1 MPPASCLLL
10 AADIADVPA
19 DFIKSAMMLFGFV
32 IVIYM
37 QWQNSQVRKREVS
50 GSMTVTEGKEY
61 ADKHEVEERLNEIE
75 NDIANLQRSNTKEHN
90 ESRKAGE
97 DRVHAITQRIADEM
111 QRRDVKLD
119 ELRDAITSKIDAFM
133 VLAARHDAQLPQIE
147 HRLDQVVAT
156 INETIPRIHQRLDD
170 AIRVTAKCSK

>member
-1 MPPASCLLL
+1 MILLS
-10 AADIADVPA
+10 DIADVPA

-119 ELRDAITSKIDAFM
+119 ELRDAITSKIDSFM
-133 VLAARHDAQLPQIE
+133 VLAARHDAQLPDMS
-147 HRLDQVVAT
+147 HRIDQVADT
-156 INETIPRIHQRLDD
+156 INEAIPRLHQRIDD
-170 AIRVTAKCSK
+170 AMRASAQRSKS